1 MRRRKQS
8 ASWASRRLRPGPRR
22 RRRRAQAFQM
32 RWRTGTARRGR
43 PSDHSDR
50 PPWRH
55 LSVLLL
61 PSPCR
66 RRQQLASGPQP
77 RRQPNFGRFLKF
89 VLPELSY
96 LLYSFYIRGARFHHK
111 LRAIS
116 NAGKPSSSL
125 LSSPPGREA
134 CCVEDVK
141 GEGANN
147 NRAHRR
153 HVLARYVEHGSG
165 GMCWLGSVAR
175 ASQRRLLH
183 VGRRQ
188 RTDEIRR
195 GRWSP
200 GLLQRARGPP
210 ACGAVC
216 RAASSAAGRDGAAN
230 GGG

>member
-1 MRRRKQS
+1 
-8 ASWASRRLRPGPRR
+8 
-22 RRRRAQAFQM
+22 M

-77 RRQPNFGRFLKF
+77 RRQPNFGRFLKSTK
-89 VLPELSY
+89 VCASRVELSFVF
-96 LLYSFYIRGARFHHK
+96 LLHSRHKVADSSPK

-116 NAGKPSSSL
+116 NEGERRVSSSL
-125 LSSPPGREA
+125 LSSPGKEA
-134 CCVEDVK
+134 GCVEDVK

-183 VGRRQ
+183 VVRRQ